1 MIILNELNWLLKKSQ
16 LSYIKLIVLD
26 VDGVLTDGGLFYDN
40 EGNIQKRFNV
50 KDGLGI
56 KILQRL
62 DFKIA
67 FISGGTSGA
76 TEKRADNLNVDFCFT
91 KIPDKSKKIAEL
103 QDKLNITPRETL
115 FVGDDINDLVVKPFI
130 SLLVAPNDS
139 NYLYKSKADLVLKS
153 KGGKGAVRELAE
165 RIVKSL
171 NLLDS
176 FDLEW
181 KEKND

>member
-1 MIILNELNWLLKKSQ
+1 M
-16 LSYIKLIVLD
+16 
-26 VDGVLTDGGLFYDN
+26 
-40 EGNIQKRFNV
+40 NI
-50 KDGLGI
+50 
-56 KILQRL
+56 
-62 DFKIA
+62 
-67 FISGGTSGA
+67 
-76 TEKRADNLNVDFCFT
+76 DFCFT
-91 KIPDKSKKIAEL
+91 EIPDKSKKIAEL

-139 NYLYKSKADLVLKS
+139 NYFYKSKADLVLKS

-165 RIVKSL
+165 RIIKSL

-181 KEKND
+181 KEKMIKIERFNFFSFKNLKFKYEQSYTYIWPMRY